1 MGVGKT
7 TIGRELAQF
16 LNIPHFDLDQIMEEK
31 LQTSI
36 SSIFKDKGEIYF
48 RKQEHLCL
56 KQFLES
62 NESFVLSLGGGT
74 PCYANNHLLIQQDGV
89 ESFYLKATIDTIA
102 KRLVND
108 KAYRP
113 ILNQNMD
120 DTLEI
125 FIAKHLF
132 DRSYFYHQAKHII
145 PVDHKTIPSIIEEI
159 TAKID

>member
-108 KAYRP
+108 KAHRP